1 MPKISP
7 KAIIIACCAGCILLT
22 LWFKSSLHPIT
33 NPSWYQASLLPA
45 AIQTDN
51 TAITVHFHERRP
63 FYITYK
69 NEARG
74 LLANP
79 IGQAFAYADI
89 PFSWQE
95 TPATRQLEIIKNN
108 ADKSCASGWFKTP
121 ERETFGQFSLPIYQ
135 DKPFVAITRS
145 DNTLLGEMETLERV
159 LKERRLQALV
169 KDGYSYGPYIDDH
182 LRRLHPRQVNTTADN
197 QSLMRMIQNYRADY
211 CFMTEEEAQ
220 DQMLFSGLKT
230 SDFKLV
236 YFSDMPRGN
245 KRYLICSKK
254 VDRKTMNRLNDA
266 FRYVVH
272 LEDNNE

>member
-1 MPKISP
+1 MPKISA
-7 KAIIIACCAGCILLT
+7 KLIIIACCAGCILIT
-22 LWFKSSLHPIT
+22 LWFKSSLHPII

-45 AIQTDN
+45 AIHPAS

-63 FYITYK
+63 FYIAYK

-74 LLANP
+74 VVANP

-95 TPATRQLEIIKNN
+95 TPAARQLDIIKNN
-108 ADKSCASGWFKTP
+108 EAKNCAAGWFKTP
-121 ERETFGQFSLPIYQ
+121 ERETFSQFSPPIYQ
-135 DKPFVAITRS
+135 DKPFVAITRA

-182 LRRLHPRQVNTTADN
+182 LRRFTPRQVTTTADN
-197 QSLMRMIQNYRADY
+197 QNLMRMIQTYRADY

-220 DQMLFSGLKT
+220 DQLLFSGLKN

-236 YFSDMPRGN
+236 HFSDMPRGN
-245 KRYLICSKK
+245 KRYLICSKN
-254 VDRKTMNRLNDA
+254 VDQKTMKRLNDA

-272 LEDNNE
+272 LEDNDE

>member
-45 AIQTDN
+45 AMQP
-51 TAITVHFHERRP
+51 ASMEITVHYHERRP
-63 FYITYK
+63 FYLAYK

-74 LLANP
+74 LVANP
-79 IGQAFAYADI
+79 IGQAFAFADI
-89 PFSWQE
+89 PFTWQE

-108 ADKSCASGWFKTP
+108 ETKSCAAGWFKTP
-121 ERETFGQFSLPIYQ
+121 EREKFCQFSLPIYQ
-135 DKPFVAITRS
+135 DKPFVAITRA
-145 DNTLLGEMETLERV
+145 DNMLLGETETLERV

-182 LRRLHPRQVNTTADN
+182 LRRFTPRKVITTANN
-197 QSLMRMIQNYRADY
+197 QNLMRMIQTYRADY

-220 DQMLFSGLKT
+220 DQLLFSGLNR

-254 VDRKTMNRLNDA
+254 VDQKTMKRLNDA

-272 LEDNNE
+272 LEDNDE

>member
-33 NPSWYQASLLPA
+33 NPSWYQASSLPA

-51 TAITVHFHERRP
+51 TEITVHFHERRP
-63 FYITYK
+63 FHIAYK

-74 LLANP
+74 LVANP
-79 IGQAFAYADI
+79 IGQALAYADI

-108 ADKSCASGWFKTP
+108 ADKSCAAGWFKTP
-121 ERETFGQFSLPIYQ
+121 ERETFGQFSMPIYQ

-159 LKERRLQALV
+159 LKQRRLQALV

-182 LRRLHPRQVNTTADN
+182 LRRFHPRQVTTTADN
-197 QSLMRMIQNYRADY
+197 QSLMRMILNYRADY

-220 DQMLFSGLKT
+220 DQLLFSGLKK

-236 YFSDMPRGN
+236 HFSDMPRGN

-254 VDRKTMNRLNDA
+254 VDQKTMKRLNDA

>member
-1 MPKISP
+1 MPKFSP
-7 KAIIIACCAGCILLT
+7 QTIIIFCCAGCILFT

-33 NPSWYQASLLPA
+33 NPSWYRASLLPA
-45 AIQTDN
+45 ATQP
-51 TAITVHFHERRP
+51 APRGITVHFHERRP
-63 FYITYK
+63 LYIAYK

-74 LLANP
+74 LVANP

-95 TPATRQLEIIKNN
+95 TPASRQLEIIKNN
-108 ADKSCASGWFKTP
+108 ADKSCAAGWFKTA

-135 DKPFVAITRS
+135 DKAFVAITRA
-145 DNTLLGEMETLERV
+145 DNTLLGDVETLERV
-159 LKERRLQALV
+159 FQERRLQVLV

-182 LRRLHPRQVNTTADN
+182 LRRLAPRQVTTTADN
-197 QSLMRMIQNYRADY
+197 QNLMRMIQTYRADY

-220 DQMLFSGLKT
+220 DQLLFSGLKN

-236 YFSDMPRGN
+236 HFSDMPRGN

-254 VDRKTMNRLNDA
+254 VDQKTMQRLNDA
-266 FRYVVH
+266 LRYVVH
-272 LEDNNE
+272 LEDNTE

>member
-1 MPKISP
+1 MPKISA
-7 KAIIIACCAGCILLT
+7 KLIIIACCAGCILFT

-45 AIQTDN
+45 ALHPAS

-63 FYITYK
+63 FYIAYK

-74 LLANP
+74 VVANP

-95 TPATRQLEIIKNN
+95 TPAARQLDIIRNN
-108 ADKSCASGWFKTP
+108 EAKSCAAGWFKTP

-135 DKPFVAITRS
+135 DKPFVAITRA

-182 LRRLHPRQVNTTADN
+182 LRRFTPRQVTTTADN
-197 QSLMRMIQNYRADY
+197 QNLMRMIQTYRADY

-220 DQMLFSGLKT
+220 DQLLFSGLKN

-236 YFSDMPRGN
+236 HFSDMPRGN
-245 KRYLICSKK
+245 KRYLICSKN
-254 VDRKTMNRLNDA
+254 VDQKTMKRLNNA

-272 LEDNNE
+272 LEDNDE